1 MRCEGDVEDCKV
13 GKRVLAYLHVVLDA
27 YEGILPL
34 LSAATPVAD
43 EKTDSDSRAHSM
55 ACGRR

>member
-1 MRCEGDVEDCKV
+1 M
-13 GKRVLAYLHVVLDA
+13 LAYLQVVLDA
-27 YEGILPL
+27 YEGLLPL
-34 LSAATPVAD
+34 LSAAIPVGD